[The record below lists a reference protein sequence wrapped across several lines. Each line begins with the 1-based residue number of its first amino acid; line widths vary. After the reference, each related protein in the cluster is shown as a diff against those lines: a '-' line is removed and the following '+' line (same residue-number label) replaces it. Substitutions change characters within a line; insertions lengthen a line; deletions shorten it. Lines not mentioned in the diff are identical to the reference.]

1 MLDFLEINLDPI
13 LKESIIL
20 NIYYLLHQM
29 SNIKNRIIIGTAQ
42 FYKKYG
48 IIKKKKKKMF

>member
-1 MLDFLEINLDPI
+1 
-13 LKESIIL
+13 
-20 NIYYLLHQM
+20 M

-48 IIKKKKKKMF
+48 IIKKKKKKKDVLKIIKYLKKIKFSL

>member
-1 MLDFLEINLDPI
+1 MLDFLEINFDPI

-48 IIKKKKKKMF
+48 IIKKKKK